1 MMSTNYIC
9 KSFET
14 AGIVLS
20 EKINEF
26 NERIEG
32 FLSLFNSFHEAIL

>member
-1 MMSTNYIC
+1 MLNTKYIC
-9 KSFET
+9 KNLET

-20 EKINEF
+20 EKINES

-32 FLSLFNSFHEAIL
+32 FFVIT

>member
-1 MMSTNYIC
+1 MLNSKYIC
-9 KSFET
+9 KNLET

-26 NERIEG
+26 NERIED
-32 FLSLFNSFHEAIL
+32 FLSLLISFHEAIL